1 MGCLAGSVLRER
13 SQTKL
18 HGLILFHKVLEKAGG
33 GSAGCLGPE
42 VLVGVDYRGTRG
54 DFGGAL
60 EVQKPDEVMT
70 A

>member
-1 MGCLAGSVLRER
+1 MLEVSYVTEARQNYMVWF
-13 SQTKL
+13 
-18 HGLILFHKVLEKAGG
+18 LFHKVLEKAGG

-54 DFGGAL
+54 DVGGAL